1 MITYFI
7 IVCLGVLSYAGHII
21 LFPNL
26 IHNKFGVD
34 NSVILLGICGI
45 FAGIAAI
52 IGPILTYF
60 IKDLEDYLITYLLGV
75 SPSIVSLILTIFIK
89 TERIGNIDEKII
101 KNIEENKN
109 DKLVDRFTT
118 TCEDENNQSNQ

>member
-52 IGPILTYF
+52 ICPILTYF
-60 IKDLEDYLITYLLGV
+60 INDLEDYLITYLLGV

-89 TERIGNIDEKII
+89 TERIGNIDEKLI

-118 TCEDENNQSNQ
+118 TSEDDNNLSNQ